1 MQQEKIYRA
10 ELTACFGDPVDE
22 NPTGV
27 IEEAGY
33 EALGLNYRYLT
44 VRVEKDR
51 LADAVNGARAMGF
64 SGFNLT
70 IPHKVAVIPLLDGLT
85 EAARL
90 IGAVNTVVSENGKL
104 IGENTDGKGFL
115 TSLRENGIDPCGKT
129 VTLLGAGGAARAVSI
144 ELALAG
150 AEHINIINRSE
161 ARGTELASAVSE
173 RTKASAAYIRWTPKV
188 RIPEKTNI
196 LVQCTNIG
204 LFPDVTGKPDVDY
217 DSLHSG
223 MVAADVVF
231 NRPETLF
238 LQEAAR
244 RGLKTIT
251 GLGMLVNQAAL
262 NFRLWT
268 GADAPVGIM
277 TEALAKEFGL
287 DL

>member
-1 MQQEKIYRA
+1 MQEEKNYRA
-10 ELTACFGDPVDE
+10 ELTACFGDPVEE

-33 EALGLNYRYLT
+33 KALGLNYRYLT
-44 VRVEKDR
+44 IRVEKDR
-51 LADAVNGARAMGF
+51 LPDAVKGARAMGF
-64 SGFNLT
+64 RGFNLT
-70 IPHKVAVIPLLDGLT
+70 IPHKVAVIPLLDELT

-115 TSLRENGIDPCGKT
+115 TSLQENGIDPSGKT
-129 VTLLGAGGAARAVSI
+129 ITLLGAGGAARAVSI

-150 AEHINIINRSE
+150 AGHINIINRSE
-161 ARGTELASAVSE
+161 ARGSELASSVSE
-173 RTKASAAYIRWTPKV
+173 KTKATAAYIPWTPQIH
-188 RIPEKTNI
+188 IPDETDI

-217 DSLHSG
+217 DSLRPE

-231 NRPETLF
+231 NRPETPF
-238 LQEAAR
+238 LQEAAQ
-244 RGLKTIT
+244 RGLKTVT

-262 NFRLWT
+262 NFTLWT
-268 GADAPVGIM
+268 GADAPVRVM
-277 TEALAKEFGL
+277 TEALAREFGL
-287 DL
+287 